1 MALDYLAWTGRLND
15 ACRFDVVAI
24 DDADADQPT
33 VQVVRNAFQVD
44 GR

>member
-15 ACRFDVVAI
+15 PCRFDVVAI
-24 DDADADQPT
+24 DEADSERPA
-33 VQVVRNAFQVD
+33 VQVVRDAFQVN